1 MHVNISDVTAKEI
14 SPGTMERVLLRP
26 EQTMNKGAS
35 VKHYILQRGSQIVFD
50 ETLTEFQHFV
60 IQGIIANGGPNGD
73 LVHAN
78 SAIFVPCTDRFPR
91 EGVAPNVRH
100 IFNQSGEGEARLLTI
115 SYKIPRPNFRWA
127 KSRTKNLYQ
136 VPQYHS
142 SRQMVGY
149 TQIFT
154 EEEHA
159 LMGALRIHGVDMQ
172 THQPGYA
179 MPEHQNPEEITYI
192 LRGEGEVVSN
202 GVKYPVRAGSL
213 VYIPEGDVHSIHNTH
228 QNIPLQYQVL
238 EFIDHEKMWAER
250 GLQSIGM

>member
-1 MHVNISDVTAKEI
+1 MHVNINEVTAKEI

-26 EQTMNKGAS
+26 EQTTNKGAS
-35 VKHYILQRGSQIVFD
+35 IKHYILQRGSRVVFD
-50 ETLTEFQHFV
+50 EPLTEFQHFV
-60 IQGIIANGGPNGD
+60 IQGVIAEGGPNGD

-78 SAIFVPCTDRFPR
+78 SAIFVPCTNRFLK
-91 EGVAPNVRH
+91 EGATPNARQ
-100 IFNQSGEGEARLLTI
+100 IFNQSGEGETRLLTV

-159 LMGALRIHGVDMQ
+159 LMGALRINGVSIQ
-172 THQPGYA
+172 THQPRYA
-179 MPEHQNPEEITYI
+179 MREHQNPEEVTYI
-192 LRGEGEVVSN
+192 LRGEGEVICD
-202 GVKYPVRAGSL
+202 GEKHKVRAGSL
-213 VYIPEGDVHSIHNTH
+213 VYIPEGDAHSIHNTH
-228 QNIPLQYQVL
+228 QNLPLQYLVL
-238 EFIDHEKMWAER
+238 EFIEHEKMWAER
-250 GLQSIGM
+250 SLQI